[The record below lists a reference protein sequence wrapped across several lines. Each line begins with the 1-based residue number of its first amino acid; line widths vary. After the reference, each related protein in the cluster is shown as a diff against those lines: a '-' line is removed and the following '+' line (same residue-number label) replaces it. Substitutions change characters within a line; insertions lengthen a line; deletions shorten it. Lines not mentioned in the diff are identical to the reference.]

1 MSSDSIRGNL
11 YVGDIG
17 ALEPFEGQDRLLEL
31 FRQFLVWHGQ
41 REPVVPGDPFT
52 KFATKGFLV
61 DMGVLTEN
69 QVIGDDDHEDPDV
82 AEIDEPRVYAYARD
96 FEPDSTT
103 PCAALS
109 TISMGTGK
117 PDARVLAFDSAT
129 NEAAQVQ
136 LIMPPEWPGNAVQVR
151 LYWSHSLATSWDV
164 VWQVQAHTAA
174 DGESFDAL
182 FGPGFE
188 ATDTGGDP
196 STIYISASSVL
207 TITTA
212 ASAAQAGDLVFIK
225 VTRRPD
231 LAGDTLNG
239 DAYLHA
245 IEFRIGGVPS
255 DFPPPETD
263 STWDAATDTGSW
275 TFTNADKTVEAA
287 FGVAVQNIK
296 GTLGRD
302 TGLRYFEILAVNTT
316 VFGTG
321 VRHDL
326 GVTSVSATMP
336 SGGSYAEEATEK
348 GACYRVGG
356 KIIVGN
362 VDSGA
367 VTTVV
372 DGDVIGVAH
381 NLDSGDIWFHL
392 NGTWTQ
398 GDPSTLTSPEGT
410 LPTGTTYYPA
420 AAAESGADLKVTL
433 RTKASEFSY
442 SIPTGFVSWAS
453 D

>member
-52 KFATKGFLV
+52 KFATKGWLV
-61 DMGVLTEN
+61 DIGLVSETT
-69 QVIGDDDHEDPDV
+69 VRGDDDDPGEDPT
-82 AEIDEPRVYAYARD
+82 EIDDPRVYAYARD
-96 FEPDSTT
+96 FQPSSSGGCGAMTTLALGSGMPDVM
-103 PCAALS
+103 AL
-109 TISMGTGK
+109 
-117 PDARVLAFDSAT
+117 PFDSAT
-129 NEAAQVQ
+129 NESAQTQ
-136 LIMPPEWPGNAVQVR
+136 LILPPEWPGKSFQVR
-151 LYWSHSLATSWDV
+151 IYWSHPLATSWGV
-164 VWQVQAHTAA
+164 AWEVQAHA
-174 DGESFDAL
+174 
-182 FGPGFE
+182 
-188 ATDTGGDP
+188 ATDSEPMNVSYVTGVIAEDVGGV
-196 STIYISASSVL
+196 TNELYISASNVV
-207 TITTA
+207 TIDTG
-212 ASAAQAGDLVFIK
+212 QALPGDLCFIK
-225 VTRRPD
+225 VIRRTD
-231 LAGDTLNG
+231 LGADTLNA

-245 IEFRIGGVPS
+245 IEFRVGNSPA

-275 TFTNADKTVEAA
+275 TYTNADKTVEAA